1 MWVPAGLPSNLIL
14 LLTISLPDGC
24 ALSAVADRDKPRDEK
39 TSDVE
44 GDA

>member
-24 ALSAVADRDKPRDEK
+24 APSAVSDRDKPPDDK
-39 TSDVE
+39 TSDAAAEV
-44 GDA
+44 